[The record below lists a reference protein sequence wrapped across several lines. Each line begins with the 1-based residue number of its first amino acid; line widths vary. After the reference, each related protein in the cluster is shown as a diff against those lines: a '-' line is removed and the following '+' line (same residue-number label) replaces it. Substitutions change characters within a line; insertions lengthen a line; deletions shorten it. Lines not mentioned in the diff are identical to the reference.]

1 MATKLPR
8 LNMSLPAETHAVIAK
23 LAMLQRRP
31 KSAIA
36 AELLAE
42 MTPPLQRVA
51 AMLEQAI
58 KTRHQL
64 PKDTVAKLEALEQL
78 AGHSATFTL
87 DRMEATLAP
96 PTSAPSGQRTA
107 ARRRRKH

>member
-8 LNMSLPAETHAVIAK
+8 LNMTLPADTHAVIAK
-23 LAMLQRRP
+23 LAALQRRP

-64 PKDTVAKLEALEQL
+64 PKDTAHKIEALEQL
-78 AGHSATFTL
+78 AGHSAAFTL
-87 DRMEATLAP
+87 DRVEALLTP
-96 PTSAPSGQRTA
+96 PTSAPTDRRTA